1 VDPLDIAR
9 RIRAIP
15 DFPSPGIVF
24 RDITTVLADPLA
36 WRRTIE
42 LMAEA
47 AGELDVDVVV
57 GIESRGFLLGAPMS
71 IVLGAG
77 FVPVRK
83 RGRLPAATHSVSYE
97 LEYGIDELEIHRDA
111 LDAGRRVL
119 VVDDLLATGGTAAAA
134 TELVGRSGATLV
146 GYSFLIELADLQ
158 GRDRLAANTP
168 VSTLV
173 VE

>member
-1 VDPLDIAR
+1 MKITRLPRNDSTNGWSRILAR
-9 RIRAIP
+9 RRPHPALSGQIKT
-15 DFPSPGIVF
+15 D
-24 RDITTVLADPLA
+24 
-36 WRRTIE
+36 W
-42 LMAEA
+42 
-47 AGELDVDVVV
+47 
-57 GIESRGFLLGAPMS
+57 